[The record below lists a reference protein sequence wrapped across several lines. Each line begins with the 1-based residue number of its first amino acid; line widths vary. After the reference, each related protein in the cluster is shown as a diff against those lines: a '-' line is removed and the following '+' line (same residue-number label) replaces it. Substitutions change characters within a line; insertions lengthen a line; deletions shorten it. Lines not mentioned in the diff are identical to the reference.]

1 MPSTTT
7 TNNTQRKSYLS
18 RVLSVNGSASRTEQ
32 NNNALNGSFKS
43 GKNLKRANE
52 ELRSHVG
59 RLTAEIELEKIKSK
73 QTHRD
78 KVAEVKRI
86 KDHYER
92 ANNLSIESVT
102 QKMKNL
108 SELEVKKLRE
118 NLTRDKDAEIKQ
130 IIKFKDEEIKTLQR
144 TMQEESKRLH
154 RQLQKTS
161 GARGRFNNTQVQHHD
176 NYEQTMSRLKRDVS
190 KLQNEKDNIDEKY
203 SRLLSVFNQKDDMI
217 KQLKVDHERALQKML
232 REARRENSRSVS
244 ELQTM
249 RKSLHERDAE
259 ISKLDSFVSKIS
271 QEKEHLEDKIRLDKS
286 TLSERSSFSM
296 EQVCYLFCL
305 LNIQSVPL
313 FK

>member
-7 TNNTQRKSYLS
+7 TNSTQRKSYLT
-18 RVLSVNGSASRTEQ
+18 RVLSVNGSTSRTEQ

-108 SELEVKKLRE
+108 SELEVKKLRD

-130 IIKFKDEEIKTLQR
+130 IIKFKDEEIKALQR
-144 TMQEESKRLH
+144 TMQEETKRLH
-154 RQLQKTS
+154 RQLQQAS
-161 GARGRFNNTQVQHHD
+161 GTRGRFNNVQHHD
-176 NYEQTMSRLKRDVS
+176 NYNEQVSRLKKDLS
-190 KLQNEKDNIDEKY
+190 KLQNEKDSINEKY
-203 SRLLSVFNQKDDMI
+203 SGLLSLFNQKDGMI
-217 KQLKVDHERALQKML
+217 KQLKADHEKALQKML
-232 REARRENSRSVS
+232 REARRENSRSIS
-244 ELQTM
+244 ELQTL
-249 RKSLHERDAE
+249 RKSLHEKDAE
-259 ISKLDSFVSKIS
+259 ISKLDCFVTKMSE
-271 QEKEHLEDKIRLDKS
+271 EKEHLEDKIRLDKS
-286 TLSERSSFSM
+286 TLSERSSFSID
-296 EQVCYLFCL
+296 QVCMIILYIYFFFV
-305 LNIQSVPL
+305 I
-313 FK
+313 